1 MLTALSYRLVLKCTR
16 LSTSLHNLQSSHLTH
31 MHSQTHGI
39 RLMLEY
45 SYLYHV
51 PYGLSDMK
59 SSVNWREDECGNK
72 LEDCGADVL
81 SHLIPTGM
89 SVSVKTSSERDCCA
103 HRGCLLWKSIL
114 YYVTSLCTLF
124 LCLFS
129 PNWSCPGPCN
139 ESLWYKRGLL
149 WWLGAVRSGVHHC
162 TDQVT
167 RDCNKKYTVLT
178 SHCMYWTVSERQ
190 LQVVNVWWM
199 FETVK

>member
-1 MLTALSYRLVLKCTR
+1 
-16 LSTSLHNLQSSHLTH
+16 
-31 MHSQTHGI
+31 
-39 RLMLEY
+39 MLEY

-89 SVSVKTSSERDCCA
+89 SVSVKTNSERDCCA

-129 PNWSCPGPCN
+129 HNWSCPGPCN
-139 ESLWYKRGLL
+139 ESLWYKRGYYDDLVLL
-149 WWLGAVRSGVHHC
+149 EVEVTTVQTKLHEI
-162 TDQVT
+162 VT
-167 RDCNKKYTVLT
+167 RNIL
-178 SHCMYWTVSERQ
+178 SW
-190 LQVVNVWWM
+190 QVIVRIEHSLKGSCKWLM
-199 FETVK
+199 FDECLKL